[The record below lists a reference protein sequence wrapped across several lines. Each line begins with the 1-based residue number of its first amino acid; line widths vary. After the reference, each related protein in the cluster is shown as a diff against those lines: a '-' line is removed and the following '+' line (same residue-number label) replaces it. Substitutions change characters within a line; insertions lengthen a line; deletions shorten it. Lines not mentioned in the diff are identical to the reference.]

1 MAPATTARLMSASG
15 LLKTTRS
22 MVQTALRPAI
32 DDAVGGVRPLVRLA
46 VGPQEYDAIR
56 ETVALE
62 GVKHTM
68 TPLTDSAFNKE
79 QSRRIQK
86 LIAER
91 MREMSASDFSEML
104 RSVVRQDEW
113 LLIAHGAVLG
123 IVGGG
128 LHAVL
133 FPG

>member
-1 MAPATTARLMSASG
+1 MV
-15 LLKTTRS
+15 RS
-22 MVQTALRPAI
+22 ALRPAI
-32 DDAVGGVRPLVRLA
+32 DEAVGNVRPLIRMA

-62 GVKHTM
+62 GVEYTM
-68 TPLTDSAFNKE
+68 TPLQDSDFNKE
-79 QSRRIQK
+79 QSKRIQE

-91 MREMSASDFSEML
+91 MRKMSPQDFSEML

-128 LHAVL
+128 LHAVM

>member
-1 MAPATTARLMSASG
+1 
-15 LLKTTRS
+15 
-22 MVQTALRPAI
+22 
-32 DDAVGGVRPLVRLA
+32 
-46 VGPQEYDAIR
+46 
-56 ETVALE
+56 
-62 GVKHTM
+62 
-68 TPLTDSAFNKE
+68 LTDSDFNKE
-79 QSRRIQK
+79 QSGRIQK

-91 MREMSASDFSEML
+91 MREMSPADFSDML

-133 FPG
+133 FP